1 MPVLSRL
8 LDAGRRV
15 SRRPPTLRDGLAR
28 SRPGGGRRRPR
39 SRASPRAGPRASPS
53 SPLRKN
59 ESPGR
64 LAQPRRAPGPASWE
78 TRPDRP
84 SPQSQSLSRSYG
96 SGLPTSLTYIVLFG
110 QRLFTL
116 ETCCGYRYDNQAR
129 VRQDVLHS
137 PGFSRAD
144 RSSPDAAAGATFSGA
159 TGPYLRK
166 NHSPGRHM
174 LLK

>member
-15 SRRPPTLRDGLAR
+15 SRRPPPDRDDPRGAAPATGADDRAAEPVHGQDPAQVRAR
-28 SRPGGGRRRPR
+28 HSPPRR
-39 SRASPRAGPRASPS
+39 
-53 SPLRKN
+53 
-59 ESPGR
+59 GR

>member
-1 MPVLSRL
+1 MPVLSQLLGVGRSGRL
-8 LDAGRRV
+8 LDRAAGTVHRADPAPVRA
-15 SRRPPTLRDGLAR
+15 RPTRQEGKQARPATLRLQPGF
-28 SRPGGGRRRPR
+28 RP
-39 SRASPRAGPRASPS
+39 
-53 SPLRKN
+53 
-59 ESPGR
+59 
-64 LAQPRRAPGPASWE
+64 
-78 TRPDRP
+78 RPDRP
-84 SPQSQSLSRSYG
+84 SPQSQSFSRSYG